1 MLTDQVQ
8 PANEEVAVLGYNLY
22 VSMPHEHGIQGLYYS
37 FGDLREAVGRLH
49 GTSNFVAVLVNDY
62 HVEQLLPLLS
72 QKSFFEKYGDKI
84 KILLLSEYFQKAYA
98 DAWKA
103 KHGTQIAS
111 DEELVEGSAARA
123 AHKLREHEELDDVG
137 RPKRRFDIAVIE
149 SLRDVRAI
157 VT

>member
-1 MLTDQVQ
+1 
-8 PANEEVAVLGYNLY
+8 VLGYNLY

-49 GTSNFVAVLVNDY
+49 LTSNFVAIVVNDY

-72 QKSFFEKYGDKI
+72 MSTFFDKYGDKI

-103 KHGTQIAS
+103 KHGTIILS
-111 DEELVEGSAARA
+111 EEEAVEGTAE
-123 AHKLREHEELDDVG
+123 REAMKEREKGELDDNG
-137 RPKRRFDIAVIE
+137 KTKRRFDIAVIE
-149 SLRDVRAI
+149 TLREIRPI